1 MDAILCTLPRWP
13 GRAELR
19 HRHPARTQSISI
31 EARTRE
37 LFSAPASRPPGAST
51 SRLPF
56 RNELPAAHA
65 GGVDRCELHP
75 LRLPGWSVR
84 VGRGSGTVGLVAP
97 QSRAQDVL
105 EPIRP
110 GPQGGRR
117 SRATVRSPR
126 LGVFRLPRAIELI
139 CRASLTD
146 LGRIAVTGV
155 DRADCRRCYR
165 ALPRS
170 KPSTSSVRRRAVR
183 VGAHRRC

>member
-51 SRLPF
+51 GRLPF

-84 VGRGSGTVGLVAP
+84 VGRGSGTVGLVARRGADGARHLGKP
-97 QSRAQDVL
+97 TL
-105 EPIRP
+105 ED
-110 GPQGGRR
+110 R
-117 SRATVRSPR
+117 SRVRQDARMIYNTEIFEVSDV
-126 LGVFRLPRAIELI
+126 GEF
-139 CRASLTD
+139 T
-146 LGRIAVTGV
+146 
-155 DRADCRRCYR
+155 R
-165 ALPRS
+165 ALERLRGPM
-170 KPSTSSVRRRAVR
+170 TE
-183 VGAHRRC
+183 